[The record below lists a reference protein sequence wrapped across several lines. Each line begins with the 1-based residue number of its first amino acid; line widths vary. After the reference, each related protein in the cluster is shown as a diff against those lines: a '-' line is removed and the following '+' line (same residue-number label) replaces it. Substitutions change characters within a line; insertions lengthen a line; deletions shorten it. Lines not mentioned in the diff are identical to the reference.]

1 MGDIGLCNSTK
12 QAVVFVTADFGA
24 DLKTKKASKHPVF
37 RDFLREASGRY
48 RVRLLST
55 SGCQNRLAVWETENL
70 AYKERVRDLKNNIE
84 NEEWILVI
92 DGGSISPDLIIEYG
106 EAMEDL
112 EKHKAEKPWF

>member
-1 MGDIGLCNSTK
+1 MKYEYC
-12 QAVVFVTADFGA
+12 FVALVA
-24 DLKTKKASKHPVF
+24 C
-37 RDFLREASGRY
+37 
-48 RVRLLST
+48 LLST